1 MLQRYDQNES
11 HPLARIQ
18 QEFNQM
24 INRFFP
30 EALNANA
37 SHTFSPAFNI
47 KEESHR
53 FVIEG
58 ELPGMDLKDL
68 NIEIQG
74 NVLSIHG
81 ERRSEKKKEG
91 HQHHIIESQ
100 YGRFHRTF
108 TIPEHVDIDKI
119 TAEHRKGMLY
129 VYLPKDMVQQPRRID
144 ISDTERQDDRMSH

>member
-1 MLQRYDQNES
+1 MLQRYDQNGS

-30 EALNANA
+30 EALGSNG
-37 SHTFSPAFNI
+37 TFSPAFNI
-47 KEESHR
+47 KEETHR

-58 ELPGMDLKDL
+58 ELPGMDMKDL
-68 NIEIQG
+68 NIEIRG

-81 ERRSEKKKEG
+81 ERRSENKKEG

-108 TIPEHVDIDKI
+108 TIPEHVNMEKI
-119 TAEHRKGMLY
+119 TAEHRRGMLY
-129 VYLPKDMVQQPRRID
+129 IYLPKDTVERPRRID
-144 ISDTERQDDRMSH
+144 IRDAERPDGHMQH